1 MSHPPGDECF
11 MTLTR
16 HVTCYG
22 ARDTCHAT
30 AEHSFIGYMIK
41 LAPIIISFQPVK
53 VKCWQ
58 TFGEMSELNWSLL
71 KFVDTYI
78 DSNAGG
84 CGVTWSFLISKSYYQ
99 F

>member
-1 MSHPPGDECF
+1 MSHPPQGEYF

-30 AEHSFIGYMIK
+30 AEHSFIGYMIET
-41 LAPIIISFQPVK
+41 APIIISFQPVK

-58 TFGEMSELNWSLL
+58 RFGEMSELVVV
-71 KFVDTYI
+71 KVCRYV

-84 CGVTWSFLISKSYYQ
+84 CGVMWSFLISKSYYQ

>member
-1 MSHPPGDECF
+1 MSHPPGDEYF

-30 AEHSFIGYMIK
+30 AEHSFVGYMIEI
-41 LAPIIISFQPVK
+41 APIIISFQPVK

-58 TFGEMSELNWSLL
+58 RFGEMSELVVVKVCRYVDSMLEFWSYVE
-71 KFVDTYI
+71 FPNI
-78 DSNAGG
+78 
-84 CGVTWSFLISKSYYQ
+84 
-99 F
+99 